1 MDCRVSRSSHTDLV
15 LDALEEALC
24 TRQESDGLFHH
35 SDGIRQYLSIRYTG
49 HLAQAHIDASVGC
62 IGNK

>member
-1 MDCRVSRSSHTDLV
+1 M